1 MYIVQMH
8 PGGVTIPNISTRDQ
22 LFHFTD
28 DLEASLDYDPGETFD
43 CDNII
48 LCGVGGSAVSGDFAA
63 DCCFTESVKPIR
75 LSKYPDLPRWV
86 GSRTLAIVSS
96 YSGNTVETMEMYR
109 QAKERGCIVVAVT
122 SGGLLRVAAEGAG
135 DKLVLLPEGMHP
147 RHAIGFMIGYTLAVI
162 HAAGGPDLSGR
173 IKEFIPALKL
183 FRDEV
188 ALPSGCLARQL
199 AADLAGK
206 VPVICSDSSM
216 RSVAFRWKTQ
226 INENSKFVAFCDSV
240 PSFNRGSLATW
251 CETIRDNYLLI
262 LLVGTDDSMCNNT
275 SYLEAAASTLRESE
289 APVKVIR
296 LGGDSTLENMFRAI
310 ILGDYMSIYMAERR
324 GIDAAEVRPVMQ
336 MKAKLSNLGY

>member
-1 MYIVQMH
+1 MSGM
-8 PGGVTIPNISTRDQ
+8 STRDQ

-28 DLEASLDYDPGETFD
+28 DLEASLDYDPGVTFD

-63 DCCFTESVKPIR
+63 DCCFSESVKPIR
-75 LSKYPDLPRWV
+75 LSKYPDLPKWV
-86 GSRTLAIVSS
+86 GPRTLAVVSS
-96 YSGNTVETMEMYR
+96 YSGNTAETMEMYR
-109 QAKERGCIVVAVT
+109 QAKGRGCIIVAVT
-122 SGGLLRVAAEGAG
+122 SGGLLKNVAEGAG

-162 HAAGGPDLSGR
+162 RAAGGPDLSDR
-173 IKEFIPALKL
+173 IKEFIPALRL
-183 FRDEV
+183 FRDQH
-188 ALPSGCLARQL
+188 ALPPGCLARQL

-206 VPVICSDSSM
+206 VPVVCSDSSM

-240 PSFNRGSLATW
+240 PSFSRGSLATW
-251 CETIRDNYLLI
+251 CETICDNYMLI
-262 LLVGTDDSMCNNT
+262 LLVGTDDSMCNST
-275 SYLEAAASTLRESE
+275 AYLEAASSTLSESE

-296 LGGDSTLENMFRAI
+296 LGGESTLENMFRAI

>member
-1 MYIVQMH
+1 MCIVQMH
-8 PGGVTIPNISTRDQ
+8 PGGVTIPSISTRDQ

-109 QAKERGCIVVAVT
+109 QAKERGCIVVVVT

-324 GIDAAEVRPVMQ
+324 GVDAAEVRPVMQ

>member
-8 PGGVTIPNISTRDQ
+8 PGGVTIPSISTRDQ

-147 RHAIGFMIGYTLAVI
+147 RHALGFMIGYTLAVI

>member
-1 MYIVQMH
+1 M
-8 PGGVTIPNISTRDQ
+8 PGMSTRDQ

-28 DLEASLDYDPGETFD
+28 DLEASLDYDPGVTFD

-63 DCCFTESVKPIR
+63 DCCFSESVKPIR
-75 LSKYPDLPRWV
+75 LSKYPDLPKWV
-86 GSRTLAIVSS
+86 GPRTLAVVSS
-96 YSGNTVETMEMYR
+96 YSGNTAETMEMYR
-109 QAKERGCIVVAVT
+109 QAKERGCIIVAVT
-122 SGGLLRVAAEGAG
+122 SGGLLKNVAEGAG

-162 HAAGGPDLSGR
+162 RAAGGPDLSDG
-173 IKEFIPALKL
+173 IKEFIPALRL
-183 FRDEV
+183 FRDQH
-188 ALPSGCLARQL
+188 ALPPGCLARQL

-206 VPVICSDSSM
+206 VPVVCSDSSM
-216 RSVAFRWKTQ
+216 GSVAFRWKTQ

-240 PSFNRGSLATW
+240 PSFSRGSLATW
-251 CETIRDNYLLI
+251 CETICDNYMLI
-262 LLVGTDDSMCNNT
+262 LLVGTDDSMCNST
-275 SYLEAAASTLRESE
+275 AYLEAASSTLSESE

-296 LGGDSTLENMFRAI
+296 LGGESTLENMFRAI

>member
-1 MYIVQMH
+1 MH
-8 PGGVTIPNISTRDQ
+8 PGGVTIPSISTRDQ

-240 PSFNRGSLATW
+240 PSFNRGSLVTW

>member
-1 MYIVQMH
+1 MH
-8 PGGVTIPNISTRDQ
+8 PGGVTIPSISTRDQ

>member
-1 MYIVQMH
+1 M
-8 PGGVTIPNISTRDQ
+8 TIPNISTRDQ

>member
-1 MYIVQMH
+1 M
-8 PGGVTIPNISTRDQ
+8 PGMSTRDQ

-28 DLEASLDYDPGETFD
+28 DLEASLDYDPGITFD

-63 DCCFTESVKPIR
+63 DCCFSESVKPIR
-75 LSKYPDLPRWV
+75 LSKYPDLPKWV
-86 GSRTLAIVSS
+86 GPRTLAVVSS
-96 YSGNTVETMEMYR
+96 YSGNTAETMEMYK
-109 QAKERGCIVVAVT
+109 QAKERGCIIVAVT
-122 SGGLLRVAAEGAG
+122 SGGLLKNVAEGAG

-162 HAAGGPDLSGR
+162 RAAGGPDLSDR
-173 IKEFIPALKL
+173 IKEFIPDLRL
-183 FRDEV
+183 FRDQH
-188 ALPSGCLARQL
+188 ALPRGCLARQL

-206 VPVICSDSSM
+206 VPVVCSDSSM

-240 PSFNRGSLATW
+240 PSFSRGSLATW
-251 CETIRDNYLLI
+251 CETICDNYMLI
-262 LLVGTDDSMCNNT
+262 LLVGTDDSMCNST
-275 SYLEAAASTLRESE
+275 AYLEAASSTLSESE

-296 LGGDSTLENMFRAI
+296 LGGESTLENMFRAI

>member
-1 MYIVQMH
+1 MH

>member
-8 PGGVTIPNISTRDQ
+8 PGGVTIPSISTRDQ

>member
-1 MYIVQMH
+1 MH
-8 PGGVTIPNISTRDQ
+8 PGGVTIPSISTRDQ

-173 IKEFIPALKL
+173 IKEFSPALKL